1 MMTKRLKVLLAA
13 LGVSA
18 AVGVAAFFSL
28 REKPAGKLS
37 AFIVPT
43 AVKEQAQSRTA
54 PPPVMFQAPK
64 FEMTDQNGQPAGD
77 KALHGKVWIAD
88 FIFTH
93 CAGSCPKVTSK
104 FVDLQ
109 KTITDPDIRFVS
121 FSVDPE
127 RDDPKTLKSYG
138 EKNNA
143 GDARWMLLRP
153 ADKDAVLLVAKR
165 MAAIARSTDAH
176 DTILHTDFFILIDQ
190 DGKVRGL
197 YDSKNDAEVE
207 KLKADAMTLAA
218 QRVPQGGAKRAS
230 L

>member
-1 MMTKRLKVLLAA
+1 
-13 LGVSA
+13 
-18 AVGVAAFFSL
+18 
-28 REKPAGKLS
+28 
-37 AFIVPT
+37 
-43 AVKEQAQSRTA
+43 
-54 PPPVMFQAPK
+54 
-64 FEMTDQNGQPAGD
+64 
-77 KALHGKVWIAD
+77 
-88 FIFTH
+88 
-93 CAGSCPKVTSK
+93 
-104 FVDLQ
+104 
-109 KTITDPDIRFVS
+109 
-121 FSVDPE
+121 
-127 RDDPKTLKSYG
+127 
-138 EKNNA
+138 
-143 GDARWMLLRP
+143 MLLRP